1 MQYYRKY
8 LYCEN
13 VDVFYFLCK
22 NTLQWKYAD
31 RNTIVVG
38 KYIIKATV
46 GQIQI
51 KYKYRLILSRL
62 GLCNLVA

>member
-1 MQYYRKY
+1 M
-8 LYCEN
+8 YCEN

-38 KYIIKATV
+38 KYKIKATI
-46 GQIQI
+46 GQ
-51 KYKYRLILSRL
+51 LILSRL